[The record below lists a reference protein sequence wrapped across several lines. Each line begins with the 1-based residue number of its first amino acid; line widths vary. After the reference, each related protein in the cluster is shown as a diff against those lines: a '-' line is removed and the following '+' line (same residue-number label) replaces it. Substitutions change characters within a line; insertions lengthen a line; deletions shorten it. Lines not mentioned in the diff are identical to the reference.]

1 MSTEQLALMIRDRVN
16 RYGRKGALHHK
27 DPATGQWREISW
39 STMGHQIDA
48 VAKAL
53 IDLGVEEDDRVGIL
67 SQNRPEWA
75 IVDFGIQSAGAVS
88 VPIYTTSSA
97 KQARHIA
104 DETELKALFIGEP
117 SQHEKAK
124 SLVDSCASL
133 QKGIVFDEDV
143 DFGNDER
150 FIRYDHFIDLGRAS
164 QRDDTL
170 HERLIKRK
178 PRDMA
183 TIIYTSGT
191 TGEPKGVM
199 LTHQNFFHQIR
210 MVNQFFDINDTDIS
224 LCFLPLSHVFERSW
238 CYVLFHQGTSIYYCD
253 EPKRVIEYIREVKPT
268 VMASVPRLYEKIHAA
283 ITGSLQKAPPL
294 RQTLFRWAM
303 EVGKE
308 ACEQTR
314 TKKRAPMGF
323 KLRHSL
329 AHGLVLK
336 KIQGVFG
343 GRIKY
348 LISGGAPFSKE
359 IAEFFGAAGI
369 MICEGY
375 GLTETSPTVT
385 CNHPACF
392 KFGTVGT
399 VVPQCEVK
407 LSPAGEILVKGENV
421 MLGYYKKQ
429 ELTAESM
436 EDGWF
441 KTGDVGAFDEDGF
454 LKITD
459 RLKDLIITSGGQTI
473 SPQHVESSIA
483 EDPFIEQ
490 IVVIGNQRKFL
501 SALIVPAFETLEGVA
516 KERGLVFSTREELLK
531 DPWILDF
538 YRERIESHSRD
549 LGEHERIRQFR
560 LLSREL
566 TQEAGEITP
575 SLKAKRKIIDEN
587 YADIIASMYK
597 E

>member
-1 MSTEQLALMIRDRVN
+1 M
-16 RYGRKGALHHK
+16 
-27 DPATGQWREISW
+27 
-39 STMGHQIDA
+39 
-48 VAKAL
+48 
-53 IDLGVEEDDRVGIL
+53 
-67 SQNRPEWA
+67 
-75 IVDFGIQSAGAVS
+75 
-88 VPIYTTSSA
+88 
-97 KQARHIA
+97 
-104 DETELKALFIGEP
+104 
-117 SQHEKAK
+117 
-124 SLVDSCASL
+124 
-133 QKGIVFDEDV
+133 
-143 DFGNDER
+143 
-150 FIRYDHFIDLGRAS
+150 
-164 QRDDTL
+164 
-170 HERLIKRK
+170 
-178 PRDMA
+178 
-183 TIIYTSGT
+183 
-191 TGEPKGVM
+191 
-199 LTHQNFFHQIR
+199 
-210 MVNQFFDINDTDIS
+210 
-224 LCFLPLSHVFERSW
+224 
-238 CYVLFHQGTSIYYCD
+238 
-253 EPKRVIEYIREVKPT
+253 
-268 VMASVPRLYEKIHAA
+268 
-283 ITGSLQKAPPL
+283 
-294 RQTLFRWAM
+294 LFR
-303 EVGKE
+303 
-308 ACEQTR
+308 
-314 TKKRAPMGF
+314 
-323 KLRHSL
+323 S
-329 AHGLVLK
+329 
-336 KIQGVFG
+336 
-343 GRIKY
+343 
-348 LISGGAPFSKE
+348 
-359 IAEFFGAAGI
+359 
-369 MICEGY
+369 
-375 GLTETSPTVT
+375 
-385 CNHPACF
+385 
-392 KFGTVGT
+392 
-399 VVPQCEVK
+399 PQCEVK